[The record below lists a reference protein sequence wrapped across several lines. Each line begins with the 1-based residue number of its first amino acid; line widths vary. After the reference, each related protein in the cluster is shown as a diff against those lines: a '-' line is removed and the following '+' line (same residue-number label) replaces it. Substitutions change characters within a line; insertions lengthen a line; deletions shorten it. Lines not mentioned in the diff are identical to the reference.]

1 MKNIKRLGSFE
12 VLILSL
18 FACFLSFLKFNP
30 CRADEFSAVSTLKYF
45 CYSDIPVFWVSRA
58 LEYHTWPFAFS
69 QVAQLGT
76 TINPVEY
83 PVLVGFVIWLLSYL
97 TDTSGVA
104 HVNYFDVNVIFL
116 SLLFATTCIY
126 LYRIKQKYIGLILFT
141 PAVIMALFINWDM
154 WAVLPTILAIY
165 YFDRLKITVSGIFLA
180 VAVSAKFY
188 PVVLLIPTLIILFKN
203 KDYPRLRKYLFSFLI
218 TYLILNL
225 PFIITDFKG
234 WRFFF
239 DLSFN
244 RGTGYGSIW
253 EVFTII
259 GLSLSHLNVYYS
271 LSSILVFITVSIF
284 FWKNSHVY
292 KLHEIA
298 FLFVFAFTIFSKVYS
313 PQYVL
318 WLTPLAILAI
328 NSKRQ
333 LKAFVL
339 WQIFELIY
347 HIAIWRYFYL
357 LGGGQV
363 MTGVSPETYALI
375 SFTRLVTMAF
385 FAWSIVSP
393 ILRIK
398 SKLSN

>member
-1 MKNIKRLGSFE
+1 MKNIRRLGPFE
-12 VLILSL
+12 VLTLSL
-18 FACFLSFLKFNP
+18 FACSLSFLKFNP

-45 CYSDIPVFWVSRA
+45 CYSDIPGFWVSRA

-69 QVAQLGT
+69 QVPQLGT
-76 TINPVEY
+76 TISPVEY
-83 PVLVGFVIWLLSYL
+83 PVLVGIVIWVLSYS
-97 TDTSGVA
+97 TDTSGIA
-104 HVNYFDVNVIFL
+104 NVNYFDINIIFL
-116 SLLFATTCIY
+116 SLLFAISSVY
-126 LYRIKQKYIGLILFT
+126 LYKIKQKYIGLIIFT
-141 PAVIMALFINWDM
+141 PAVVMALFINWDM

-165 YFDRLKITVSGIFLA
+165 YFDRVKFTASGVFLA
-180 VAVSAKFY
+180 IAVSAKFY
-188 PVVLLIPTLIILFKN
+188 PVVLLIPTIMILLKN
-203 KDYPRLRKYLFSFLI
+203 KNYLRLRQYFSSFLI

-253 EVFTII
+253 EVFTILGI
-259 GLSLSHLNVYYS
+259 NLSHLNIYYS
-271 LSSILVFITVSIF
+271 LTSLLVFITVSIF
-284 FWKNSHVY
+284 FWKNSSVY

-298 FLFVFAFTIFSKVYS
+298 FLFIFAFTVFSKVYS

-328 NSKRQ
+328 NSKKQ

-339 WQIFELIY
+339 WQILELTY
-347 HIAIWRYFYL
+347 HIAIWRYFYV

-363 MTGVSPETYALI
+363 MTGVSPEVYALI
-375 SFTRLVTMAF
+375 SFTRLLTMTF
-385 FAWSIVSP
+385 FAWSLVSP
-393 ILRIK
+393 VLRVK
-398 SKLSN
+398 SKLSS

>member
-1 MKNIKRLGSFE
+1 MKNIKRLGTFE
-12 VLILSL
+12 VLMLSL

-30 CRADEFSAVSTLKYF
+30 CRSDEFSAVSTLKYF

-97 TDTSGVA
+97 TDISGVA
-104 HVNYFDVNVIFL
+104 HVNYFDVNIIFL
-116 SLLFATTCIY
+116 SLLFATTSVY
-126 LYRIKQKYIGLILFT
+126 LYKIKQKYIGLILFT

-165 YFDRLKITVSGIFLA
+165 YFDRLKITASGIFLA
-180 VAVSAKFY
+180 IAVSAKFY
-188 PVVLLIPTLIILFKN
+188 PVVLLIPTLIILVKN
-203 KDYPRLRKYLFSFLI
+203 KDYPRLRKYLISFLI

-225 PFIITDFKG
+225 PFMITDFKG

-259 GLSLSHLNVYYS
+259 GLSLSHLNVYYA

-284 FWKNSHVY
+284 FWKNSRVY

-298 FLFVFAFTIFSKVYS
+298 FLFVFAFTVFSKVYS

-347 HIAIWRYFYL
+347 HIAIWRYFYV

-375 SFTRLVTMAF
+375 SFTRLLTMTF